1 MLQTDHINLD
11 TDQKTLDGLVVK
23 QAVRDVAS
31 KHPKLSNE
39 ALLYFMSDDF
49 SSLDEYFDQNE
60 FTFIKNVNNK
70 FLNDFYLFQ
79 YSKHFIIGPTSFH
92 WWGAWLNENPNK
104 ICLRPSN
111 INPSNNSDFW
121 PNNWISI

>member
-1 MLQTDHINLD
+1 MFLKNKITN
-11 TDQKTLDGLVVK
+11 
-23 QAVRDVAS
+23 
-31 KHPKLSNE
+31 PKF
-39 ALLYFMSDDF
+39 YIWSDDF
-49 SSLDEYFDQNE
+49 SNLDEYFAQNE
-60 FTFIKNVNNK
+60 FTFIKNINNK

-92 WWGAWLNENPNK
+92 WWGAWLNEYPNK

-111 INPSNNSDFW
+111 INPSNNSDYW

>member
-1 MLQTDHINLD
+1 MLQTDHIDSD

-49 SSLDEYFDQNE
+49 SSLCNRNDIKSDGIVEAIKELNTYPVLSKKRLAEDVCDIVDKYFV
-60 FTFIKNVNNK
+60 I
-70 FLNDFYLFQ
+70 
-79 YSKHFIIGPTSFH
+79 YSK
-92 WWGAWLNENPNK
+92 
-104 ICLRPSN
+104 
-111 INPSNNSDFW
+111 
-121 PNNWISI
+121 

>member
-1 MLQTDHINLD
+1 MLQTDHIDSD

-49 SSLDEYFDQNE
+49 SNLCKRNDIQSDGIVEAIKELNTYPVLSKKKLAEDVCDIVDKYFD
-60 FTFIKNVNNK
+60 I
-70 FLNDFYLFQ
+70 
-79 YSKHFIIGPTSFH
+79 YSK
-92 WWGAWLNENPNK
+92 
-104 ICLRPSN
+104 
-111 INPSNNSDFW
+111 
-121 PNNWISI
+121 

>member
-23 QAVRDVAS
+23 KAVRDVAS

-49 SSLDEYFDQNE
+49 SNLCKRNDIQSDGIVEAIKELNTYPVLSKKKLAEDVCDIVDKYFD
-60 FTFIKNVNNK
+60 I
-70 FLNDFYLFQ
+70 
-79 YSKHFIIGPTSFH
+79 YSK
-92 WWGAWLNENPNK
+92 
-104 ICLRPSN
+104 
-111 INPSNNSDFW
+111 
-121 PNNWISI
+121 

>member
-1 MLQTDHINLD
+1 MLQTDHIDSD

-49 SSLDEYFDQNE
+49 SNLCKRNDIQSDGIVEAIKELNTYPILSKKKLAEDVCDIVDKYFD
-60 FTFIKNVNNK
+60 I
-70 FLNDFYLFQ
+70 
-79 YSKHFIIGPTSFH
+79 YSK
-92 WWGAWLNENPNK
+92 
-104 ICLRPSN
+104 
-111 INPSNNSDFW
+111 
-121 PNNWISI
+121 

>member
-1 MLQTDHINLD
+1 MLQTDHIDSD

-49 SSLDEYFDQNE
+49 SNLCNRNDIKSDGIVEAIKELNTYPVLSKKRLAEDVCDMVDEYFG
-60 FTFIKNVNNK
+60 I
-70 FLNDFYLFQ
+70 
-79 YSKHFIIGPTSFH
+79 YS
-92 WWGAWLNENPNK
+92 
-104 ICLRPSN
+104 R
-111 INPSNNSDFW
+111 
-121 PNNWISI
+121 